1 MIAAIILA
9 AGESRR
15 MGYPKA
21 LLRYRGS
28 TFLEG
33 ILEASAAAGLDP
45 LVVVL
50 GPDWSKV
57 LSSINL
63 RRTITEVRN
72 LQPETGQL
80 GSIQRGVEAII
91 NHPVDAGLIWPV
103 DQPHVSVRTVEQ
115 LIGAFRAGG
124 AAIVVPSCS
133 GRRGHPVV
141 FGRVTFQELLTAPA
155 DVGARAVVRAHA
167 GHVREVPVAD
177 TAVLEDID
185 TPQAYE
191 ELVRRSGPAGDL

>member
-33 ILEASAAAGLDP
+33 ILDASAAAGLEP

-50 GPDWSKV
+50 GPDGSRV
-57 LSSINL
+57 LEL
-63 RRTITEVRN
+63 VDLHGAMEVRN
-72 LQPETGQL
+72 LRPETGQL
-80 GSIQRGVEAII
+80 GSTKHGIQTVI
-91 NHPVDAGLIWPV
+91 NHPVDAAVIWAV

-115 LIGAFRAGG
+115 LVEEFRTGG
-124 AAIVVPSCS
+124 GPIIVPTYE
-133 GRRGHPVV
+133 GRRGHPVL
-141 FGRVTFQELLTAPA
+141 FGRVTFQELLAAPLE
-155 DVGARAVVRAHA
+155 VGARAVVRAERER
-167 GHVREVPVAD
+167 VREVPVSDA
-177 TAVLEDID
+177 AVLEDID

-191 ELVRRSGPAGDL
+191 ELVRRSGLAGEL

>member
-1 MIAAIILA
+1 MIAGIILA

-33 ILEASAAAGLDP
+33 ILEAAAAAGLEP

-50 GPDWSKV
+50 GPDGSKV

-63 RRTITEVRN
+63 RRTITEVKN

-91 NHPVDAGLIWPV
+91 NHPVDAGVVWPV

-115 LIGAFRAGG
+115 LVEAFRAGG
-124 AAIVVPSCS
+124 AAIVVPTCS
-133 GRRGHPVV
+133 GRRGHPVL
-141 FGRVTFQELLTAPA
+141 FGRATFQELLAAPA

-167 GHVREVPVAD
+167 GRVREVPTGDA
-177 TAVLEDID
+177 AVLEDID

-191 ELVRRSGPAGDL
+191 ELVRRSGPAGDP